1 MKITNISMF
10 IAIIIGIILILMK
23 FSYSFIFFYF
33 IPAII
38 IVNIIRIW
46 EKKKIV
52 WKWYDSNATKFCL
65 NNYDREV
72 QKKTAS

>member
-33 IPAII
+33 IPATI

-46 EKKKIV
+46 EKEKQLKK
-52 WKWYDSNATKFCL
+52 
-65 NNYDREV
+65 
-72 QKKTAS
+72 